1 MEVGLGRQRAEG
13 RGQRARACWITT
25 TFAAVPLSLHTHPSF
40 SLTESICC
48 QHASKCAQPT
58 LTCCVM
64 QMALRQVHY
73 HTGGGCTQ
81 GPTTHH
87 FPPFQ
92 VTSATPL
99 CCWEGIV
106 GVRKSPPTLP
116 QKSPLRKGGKKIAQ
130 KISPLPFFQNAK
142 TPYYYYYYFFY
153 LIALKKEI
161 NIIYNK

>member
-1 MEVGLGRQRAEG
+1 MGRQRAEG

-73 HTGGGCTQ
+73 HTGGGAHRDPP
-81 GPTTHH
+81 PTIFHLSKSPVQPH
-87 FPPFQ
+87 FALGGNCWGEKKPPNPPPKVSFAKRRKKDCPKNL
-92 VTSATPL
+92 SFALFPKCENAL
-99 CCWEGIV
+99 IEPRNKGN
-106 GVRKSPPTLP
+106 RKSR
-116 QKSPLRKGGKKIAQ
+116 KSKDLCAAR
-130 KISPLPFFQNAK
+130 
-142 TPYYYYYYFFY
+142 
-153 LIALKKEI
+153 
-161 NIIYNK
+161 